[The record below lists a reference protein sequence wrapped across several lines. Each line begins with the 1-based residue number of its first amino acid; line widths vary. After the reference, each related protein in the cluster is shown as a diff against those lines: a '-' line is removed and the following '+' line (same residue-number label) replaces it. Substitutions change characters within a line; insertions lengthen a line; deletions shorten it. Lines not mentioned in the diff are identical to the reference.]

1 MMTAASSFD
10 SALTQEIR
18 DFALRDLNADLVGF
32 ADRSRYEHAPARMS
46 PQGLMPESRSVI
58 VMAIH
63 HPDAAIEL
71 GGRKHPQIIGPY
83 TIQYHMNSRLDE
95 LSYRMGLFLQARGWR
110 AVPIVSSNIWRY
122 KGYKEMTEQFAPDLS
137 HLHGAVAT
145 GLAEFGYNGLAITPE
160 YGARQRYVSIVTDA
174 PLEPT
179 PLLEPGSVCDNC
191 MLCRKHCRSGALAKE
206 LDGFNEIRIA
216 DKTYRYARKNLWRC
230 AWGEHFDLDLDLPI
244 PEHVNEQ
251 VILDAVK
258 AHGQRGGEMGSCL
271 RHCVPRGRRYFDAA
285 YTDAPRRR
293 RDVVPAEG
301 AVHRGLQAR
310 VVSQAARHGADFAV
324 VWSRDEL
331 AAAGIDTDPN
341 LPATRSAVTFGLSI
355 PAGVV
360 RDRLLGAA
368 TYIVVQAAYDAV
380 RDLER
385 AGYTA
390 VSQCGIKE
398 AVFQQHLDGLP
409 EGRVLITETLLTEAP
424 LTPTS
429 KQVLLPAAQ
438 AVAAD
443 RPFEEALRDLLAS
456 QGAVAVGVAPAERI
470 ERLIAQMRP
479 HFDGQTIFDVKDTAR
494 PYSPPVPEV
503 TTRVRRLKTP
513 ADYLPG
519 ARSVIVF
526 GLPLPQA
533 SVDHTAR
540 HDAEAVGPITF
551 AQYESINL
559 LAIMLRRAIALCER
573 YGVQAEWSF
582 DLAGSAS
589 FVANPRG
596 QQHDGFSNRF
606 AAWAAG
612 LVRLGKGGFPIH
624 PEHGTRM
631 RYAALIIDRE
641 LPADAPLADWRPTQ
655 CASCDRCVSRCT
667 TAAFGRD
674 IRLDLDGV
682 ADAFRL
688 IDPARCDWAKRF
700 SLVASEGTAFT
711 GWHLDVPAPGAVTAE
726 ALSAAVR
733 QQPPI
738 EKRRPCDF
746 DACVLAC
753 PYTRPQE

>member
-1 MMTAASSFD
+1 MTAASCFD
-10 SALTQEIR
+10 TALTQEIR
-18 DFALRDLNADLVGF
+18 DYALRTLNADLVGF
-32 ADRSRYEHAPARMS
+32 ADRSRYTNAPARMS

-58 VMAIH
+58 VMALH

-71 GGRKHPQIIGPY
+71 GGRQHPQIIGPY
-83 TIQYHMNSRLDE
+83 TIQYHMNARLDE
-95 LSYRMGLFLQARGWR
+95 ISYRMGLFLQARGWR

-137 HLHGAVAT
+137 HLHSAVAT

-206 LDGFNEIRIA
+206 LEGFNEIHIA
-216 DKTYRYARKNLWRC
+216 DKTYRYVRKNLWRC

-271 RHCVPRGRRYFDAA
+271 RHCVPKARRYFDTK

-293 RDVVPAEG
+293 RDAVPAEG
-301 AVHRGLQAR
+301 PVHRGLQDR

-324 VWSRDEL
+324 VWSRAEL

-341 LPATRSAVTFGLSI
+341 LPNTRAAVTFGLSVS
-355 PAGVV
+355 ADVW
-360 RDRLLGAA
+360 RDRLVGAA
-368 TYIVVQAAYDAV
+368 NYIVVQAAYDAV

-398 AVFQQHLDGLP
+398 TRFQQHLKGLP
-409 EGRVLITETLLTEAP
+409 EGRVLITETVLTEAP
-424 LTPTS
+424 LTPTA
-429 KQVLLPAAQ
+429 KQVVLPAAQ
-438 AVAAD
+438 AAGD
-443 RPFEEALRDLLAS
+443 RPFAEALRELLVS
-456 QGAVAVGVAPAERI
+456 QGAAAVGVAPAERI
-470 ERLIAQMRP
+470 DRLVEQLRP
-479 HFDGQTIFDVKDTAR
+479 HFDGQTIFDVRDAAR
-494 PYSPPVPEV
+494 ASAPAAPEV
-503 TTRVRRLKTP
+503 TTRTRKLATASER
-513 ADYLPG
+513 LPG
-519 ARSVIVF
+519 ARSVVVF

-573 YGVQAEWSF
+573 YGVRAEWSF
-582 DLAGSAS
+582 DLDGSAS

-596 QQHDGFSNRF
+596 QQPDGFSNRF

-631 RYAALIIDRE
+631 RYAALVIDRE
-641 LPADAPLADWRPTQ
+641 LPADAPLASWQPTQ
-655 CASCDRCVSRCT
+655 CASCDRCVQRCT
-667 TAAFGRD
+667 TAAFGKD

-682 ADAFRL
+682 SDVFRL

-700 SLVASEGTAFT
+700 SLVGSEGTFFT
-711 GWHLDVPAPGAVTAE
+711 GWNLDVPAPEVITAE
-726 ALSAAVR
+726 ALADAVR
-733 QQPPI
+733 QHPAI

-746 DACVLAC
+746 DACILAC
-753 PYTRPQE
+753 PYTRPQA